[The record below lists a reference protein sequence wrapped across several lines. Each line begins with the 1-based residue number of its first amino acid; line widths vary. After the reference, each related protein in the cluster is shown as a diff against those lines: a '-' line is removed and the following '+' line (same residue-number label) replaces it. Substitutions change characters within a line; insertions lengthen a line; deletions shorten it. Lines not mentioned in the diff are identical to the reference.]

1 MYNTHEEINKIQNL
15 IKKYSERKNK
25 IENANYILAMQLN
38 EIKKG
43 NLLSVEDIAKWDFEM
58 IRTGDSIQSIED
70 TSDGKRGEGVE
81 SINKSDKLD
90 S

>member
-58 IRTGDSIQSIED
+58 IRTGDLIRSIKDTKRGEIVESIED
-70 TSDGKRGEGVE
+70 SED
-81 SINKSDKLD
+81 
-90 S
+90 

>member
-58 IRTGDSIQSIED
+58 I
-70 TSDGKRGEGVE
+70 KVGELVMG
-81 SINKSDKLD
+81 INKGDNNNE
-90 S
+90 

>member
-38 EIKKG
+38 EIRKG

-58 IRTGDSIQSIED
+58 IKVGDLVRSVGDEKVGD
-70 TSDGKRGEGVE
+70 LK
-81 SINKSDKLD
+81 
-90 S
+90 

>member
-58 IRTGDSIQSIED
+58 IRIGDSIQSIED
-70 TSDGKRGEGVE
+70 TNDVKRGELVE
-81 SINKSDKLD
+81 SIEGENKNLK
-90 S
+90 

>member
-70 TSDGKRGEGVE
+70 TSDGKRGE
-81 SINKSDKLD
+81 
-90 S
+90 

>member
-58 IRTGDSIQSIED
+58 IRIGDSIQSIED
-70 TSDGKRGEGVE
+70 TNDGKRGLGERIEG
-81 SINKSDKLD
+81 NKKK
-90 S
+90 

>member
-58 IRTGDSIQSIED
+58 IRIGDSIQSIED
-70 TSDGKRGEGVE
+70 SEDGKRGELIISVNGGDNNE
-81 SINKSDKLD
+81 
-90 S
+90 

>member
-58 IRTGDSIQSIED
+58 I
-70 TSDGKRGEGVE
+70 KVGELVR
-81 SINKSDKLD
+81 SVNKSDKLD

>member
-38 EIKKG
+38 EIRKG

-58 IRTGDSIQSIED
+58 IKVGDEIRSI
-70 TSDGKRGEGVE
+70 GGEKGDL
-81 SINKSDKLD
+81 K
-90 S
+90 

>member
-58 IRTGDSIQSIED
+58 IRIGDSIQSIED
-70 TSDGKRGEGVE
+70 TNDGKRGELVM
-81 SINKSDKLD
+81 SIEGGDKLD

>member
-58 IRTGDSIQSIED
+58 I
-70 TSDGKRGEGVE
+70 KRGELVM
-81 SINKSDKLD
+81 SIEGENKNLK
-90 S
+90 

>member
-58 IRTGDSIQSIED
+58 I
-70 TSDGKRGEGVE
+70 KRGELVE
-81 SINKSDKLD
+81 SIEGENKNLK
-90 S
+90 

>member
-58 IRTGDSIQSIED
+58 IRIGDSIQSIED
-70 TSDGKRGEGVE
+70 TNDGKRGSCDEYKWG
-81 SINKSDKLD
+81 
-90 S
+90 

>member
-58 IRTGDSIQSIED
+58 IKVGDEIRSI
-70 TSDGKRGEGVE
+70 GGEKGDL
-81 SINKSDKLD
+81 K
-90 S
+90 

>member
-58 IRTGDSIQSIED
+58 IKVGDEVMWIDKYKS
-70 TSDGKRGEGVE
+70 
-81 SINKSDKLD
+81 NKTDI
-90 S
+90 

>member
-38 EIKKG
+38 RFRSKLIKIG
-43 NLLSVEDIAKWDFEM
+43 S
-58 IRTGDSIQSIED
+58 
-70 TSDGKRGEGVE
+70 
-81 SINKSDKLD
+81 
-90 S
+90 

>member
-58 IRTGDSIQSIED
+58 I
-70 TSDGKRGEGVE
+70 KVGELVM
-81 SINKSDKLD
+81 SVDKSDKLD

>member
-1 MYNTHEEINKIQNL
+1 
-15 IKKYSERKNK
+15 
-25 IENANYILAMQLN
+25 MQLN

-58 IRTGDSIQSIED
+58 I
-70 TSDGKRGEGVE
+70 KRGELVE

>member
-58 IRTGDSIQSIED
+58 IRIGDSIQSIED
-70 TSDGKRGEGVE
+70 TNDVKRGELVK
-81 SINKSDKLD
+81 SIEGENKNLK
-90 S
+90 

>member
-70 TSDGKRGEGVE
+70 TSDGKRGELVE
-81 SINKSDKLD
+81 SIEGENNE
-90 S
+90 

>member
-58 IRTGDSIQSIED
+58 IRIGDSIQSIED
-70 TSDGKRGEGVE
+70 TNDDKEGGVGGKY
-81 SINKSDKLD
+81 
-90 S
+90 

>member
-38 EIKKG
+38 EIRKG

-58 IRTGDSIQSIED
+58 IKVGDLVRSID
-70 TSDGKRGEGVE
+70 
-81 SINKSDKLD
+81 KSDKLD

>member
-58 IRTGDSIQSIED
+58 IRIGDSIQSIED
-70 TSDGKRGEGVE
+70 TQDGKRGELVE
-81 SINKSDKLD
+81 SIEGENKNLK
-90 S
+90 

>member
-58 IRTGDSIQSIED
+58 I
-70 TSDGKRGEGVE
+70 KRGELVE

>member
-58 IRTGDSIQSIED
+58 IRI
-70 TSDGKRGEGVE
+70 GELVE
-81 SINKSDKLD
+81 SIEGDDNNE
-90 S
+90 

>member
-15 IKKYSERKNK
+15 IKKYSERKSK

-58 IRTGDSIQSIED
+58 I
-70 TSDGKRGEGVE
+70 KRGEIIE